1 MFMGFPNIYEL
12 FYLFTM
18 IKAVDSV
25 TRGNPIPDQPAWP
38 LDPWSVD
45 LLSIA
50 MATREGV
57 KDIYAN
63 LQKRYP
69 ASPEQLKNKQIN
81 VLVQIVNGDILHTSP
96 VW

>member
-1 MFMGFPNIYEL
+1 MLMGVPNIYEL

-18 IKAVDSV
+18 IKAVDPV
-25 TRGNPIPDQPAWP
+25 TRGNPIHDQPARD

-45 LLSIA
+45 LHCIE

-63 LQKRYP
+63 LRKRYT
-69 ASPEQLKNKQIN
+69 ALPEHLKNKQID
-81 VLVQIVNGDILHTSP
+81 VLVKIN
-96 VW
+96 

>member
-18 IKAVDSV
+18 IKAVDPV
-25 TRGNPIPDQPAWP
+25 TRGNPIQDQPARD

-45 LLSIA
+45 LHCIE

-63 LQKRYP
+63 IRKRYIFGYVNRW
-69 ASPEQLKNKQIN
+69 E
-81 VLVQIVNGDILHTSP
+81 NGDILHTSP

>member
-1 MFMGFPNIYEL
+1 MLMGVPNIYEL

-18 IKAVDSV
+18 IKAVDPV
-25 TRGNPIPDQPAWP
+25 TRGNPIQDQPARD

-45 LLSIA
+45 LHCIE

-63 LQKRYP
+63 LRKRYT
-69 ASPEQLKNKQIN
+69 SLPEHLKNKQID
-81 VLVQIVNGDILHTSP
+81 VLVKIN
-96 VW
+96 